1 MKTKQSVLIREGI
14 SIAEKPMVYGME
26 VGSIGSS
33 FHYAPARTRL
43 VDLTDQLESDPE
55 ILALGVVD
63 ETGKTLGIVTRKDV
77 MGALSRPFGR
87 DVLRKKDLNF
97 LITEPPR
104 FHFTE
109 NIFTVA
115 EQLEETL
122 QTNESGFF
130 LLVDERGFFR
140 GLFSGK
146 DMLVFLANITSQD
159 IALSRK
165 VQTRIVKE
173 IDDLSG
179 PHFSLSARSIMA
191 KGIGGDFYTYKM
203 VSPST
208 YLIALCDVSGKGM
221 AASLLSSLLSG
232 FISTHPGRTDLKSLI
247 KDLND
252 QLTRSFEGEK
262 FVTGI
267 FLLFDGH
274 TGRAELADMGHR
286 HLILYRKGK
295 QKKIARQIS
304 NMPLGVTTELS
315 IKTFSLSLKEQDCLF
330 VMTDGMIEQK
340 NSLGKTYPAE
350 RLDALLGLHETA
362 STQDLRARI
371 NEDFDVFRGRTA
383 QQDDVSYLILKY
395 TPSETER
402 QSQTVKE
409 ALSPTV
415 EDKIRWALNSG
426 KPIQIR
432 TTRYLTHDRQF
443 IDSVLNRFLNEA
455 GVTFLM
461 NKLSYCVHELATN
474 AKKANTKR
482 VYFLE
487 NGLDITDGPSYQAGM
502 TDFKRST
509 LENIDYYLD
518 RQKKMG
524 YYIVVLFHLTEKRLR
539 LSVINNT
546 EMREE
551 EKIRVNQK
559 LELAR
564 KADSIRDIYD
574 QVEDY
579 SEGAGLGIVMMS
591 QMLRSMGFGP
601 HSLSIES
608 AQGLTAA
615 TITIQLRE

>member
-1 MKTKQSVLIREGI
+1 MKIKQNVLIQEGI
-14 SIAEKPMVYGME
+14 STAEKPMVYGME
-26 VGSIGSS
+26 VGAIGSS
-33 FHYAPARTRL
+33 FFYTPARTRL
-43 VDLTDQLESDPE
+43 LDLTDQLEANPE

-63 ETGKTLGIVTRKDV
+63 DGGKTMGMVTRKDV

-87 DVLRKKDLNF
+87 DVLRKKDLTF
-97 LITEPPR
+97 LVTEPPR

-122 QTNESGFF
+122 KTNESGFF
-130 LLVDERGFFR
+130 LLVDEQGFYR

-173 IDDLSG
+173 IDDLEGS
-179 PHFSLSARSIMA
+179 HFSLSARSIMA
-191 KGIGGDFYTYKM
+191 KGIGGDFYTYKL

-208 YLIALCDVSGKGM
+208 YLIVLCDVSGKGM

-267 FLLFDGH
+267 FLLFNGD
-274 TGRAELADMGHR
+274 TGRAEVADMGHR
-286 HLILYRKGK
+286 HMILYRKGK
-295 QKKIARQIS
+295 QKKISAQLS
-304 NMPLGVTTELS
+304 NMPLGVTAELS
-315 IKTFSLSLKEQDCLF
+315 IKTFSLSLKEKDCLF
-330 VMTDGMIEQK
+330 LMTDGMTEQK
-340 NSLGKTYPAE
+340 NSLGNTYPAA
-350 RLDALLGLHETA
+350 RRDAILARHENV
-362 STQDLRARI
+362 SSRDLRARL
-371 NEDFDVFRGRTA
+371 NEDFDVFRGRAA

-395 TPSETER
+395 TPSETEGHGQAVR
-402 QSQTVKE
+402 E

-455 GVTFLM
+455 GITFLM

-482 VYFLE
+482 VYFQE
-487 NGLDITDGPSYQAGM
+487 NGLDITDPASYEAGM

-509 LENIDYYLD
+509 LENIEYYLN

-524 YYIVVLFHLTEKRLR
+524 YYIVVLFHLTEKRLK
-539 LSVINNT
+539 LSVINNA

-551 EKIRVNQK
+551 EKNRVAQK

-574 QVEDY
+574 QAEDY
-579 SEGAGLGIVMMS
+579 SEGAGLGIIMMS

-601 HSLSIES
+601 HSLAIES
-608 AQGLTAA
+608 SQGLTTA
-615 TITIQLRE
+615 TITVQLRE

>member
-1 MKTKQSVLIREGI
+1 MKTKQNILIQDGI
-14 SIAEKPMVYGME
+14 STMEKPMVYGME
-26 VGSIGSS
+26 VGAIGSS

-43 VDLTDQLESDPE
+43 VDLTDRLESLPE

-63 ETGKTLGIVTRKDV
+63 EEGKTLGIVTRKDV

-87 DVLRKKDLNF
+87 DVLRKKDLTF

-109 NIFTVA
+109 NVFTVA

-122 QTNESGFF
+122 RTNEAGFF
-130 LLVDERGFFR
+130 LLVDDKEYFR

-146 DMLVFLANITSQD
+146 DMLVFLASITSQD

-173 IDDLSG
+173 VDDLAG
-179 PHFSLSARSIMA
+179 PHFSLAARSLMA
-191 KGIGGDFYTYKM
+191 KGIGGDFYTYKL

-208 YLIALCDVSGKGM
+208 YLLVLCDVSGKGM

-232 FISTHPGRTDLKSLI
+232 FITTHPGRTDLKSLI
-247 KDLND
+247 QDLNN

-267 FLLFDGH
+267 FLLFNGD
-274 TGRAELADMGHR
+274 TGRAEVADMGHR
-286 HLILYRKGK
+286 HMILYRRGK
-295 QKKIARQIS
+295 QKKIPRQVS
-304 NMPLGVTTELS
+304 NMPLGVTDELS
-315 IKTFSLSLKEQDCLF
+315 IKTFSLSLKEKDCLF
-330 VMTDGMIEQK
+330 LMTDGMIEQT
-340 NSLGKTYPAE
+340 NSLGKTYPPLRMDE
-350 RLDALLGLHETA
+350 ILRRHEN
-362 STQDLRARI
+362 SSPQDLRARL
-371 NEDFDVFRGRTA
+371 NEDFDVFRGRAA

-395 TPSETER
+395 TPSEEILPG
-402 QSQTVKE
+402 QGQKE
-409 ALSPTV
+409 HLSPTV

-455 GVTFLM
+455 GITFLM
-461 NKLSYCVHELATN
+461 NKLSYCLHELATN

-482 VYFLE
+482 VYFLD
-487 NGLDITDGPSYQAGM
+487 NGLDIADAASYRAGM

-518 RQKKMG
+518 LQKKRG

-551 EKIRVNQK
+551 EKMRVAQK
-559 LELAR
+559 IELAQ
-564 KADSIRDIYD
+564 KADSIKDIYD

-591 QMLRSMGFGP
+591 QMLRTMGFGP

-608 AQGLTAA
+608 SQGLTTA
-615 TITIQLRE
+615 TITVQLRE